1 MKKNIFRSSKGEQV
15 FTWINYILVIA
26 LCLTIILPF
35 LNIISLAFNNGAD
48 AQRGGIYFWP
58 RVWTLDNFKEVFA
71 QSHIVTGFYVSIF
84 RTVVGTIASVFLTA
98 MAAYVL
104 KSKSLPGRKSIT
116 FFVFFTMLFS
126 GGIIPYYMVLKELSL
141 TNTIWVYI
149 LPSLYSVWNIII
161 MRTFFQAIPDS
172 IEDAARIDGCGEFNI
187 FMKIIL
193 PMSTPVIAAIGL
205 FNAVAHW
212 NDWFSGVFYVRDK
225 SLKPLSTLLQEM
237 LTQQD
242 ALRELLLQS
251 SSAQYEL
258 LEQMQVTG
266 DSMKMATIIIVV
278 APIIA
283 VYPFLQKHFAKG
295 VNIGGVK
302 E

>member
-1 MKKNIFRSSKGEQV
+1 MKRKTFKKPLSERIFSIV
-15 FTWINYILVIA
+15 NYSLVIG

-35 LNIISLAFNNGAD
+35 LNILALAFNNGID
-48 AQRGGIYFWP
+48 AQKGGIYFWP
-58 RVWTLDNFKEVFA
+58 REFSLENIKEVFA
-71 QSHIVTGFYVSIF
+71 QSHIVTGFYISIF
-84 RTVVGTIASVFLTA
+84 RTVVGTVLSVFLTA
-98 MAAYVL
+98 MAAFVL
-104 KSKSLPGRKSIT
+104 KSNTLPGRKMIT

-149 LPSLYSVWNIII
+149 IPSLYSVWNIII

-172 IEDAARIDGCGEFNI
+172 IEDAARIDGCGEFKL
-187 FMKIIL
+187 FLKIIL

-225 SLKPLSTLLQEM
+225 ELKPLSTLLQEM

-242 ALRELLLQS
+242 SLKDLLLQS
-251 SSAQYEL
+251 SSAQYEML
-258 LEQMQVTG
+258 NQIQVTG
-266 DSMKMATIIIVV
+266 DSMKMATIIIVI
-278 APIIA
+278 APIII
-283 VYPFLQKHFAKG
+283 VYPFVQKYFAKG

>member
-1 MKKNIFRSSKGEQV
+1 MKNKAFKAPRGERL
-15 FTWINYILVIA
+15 FTGLNYFFVIG

-35 LNIISLAFNNGAD
+35 LNIFSLAFNNGLD

-58 RVWTLDNFKEVFA
+58 RKFSLENFKEVFA
-71 QSHIVTGFYVSIF
+71 QSHIVSGFYISLF
-84 RTVVGTIASVFLTA
+84 RTVVGTILSVFLTA
-98 MAAYVL
+98 MAAFVL
-104 KSKSLPGRKSIT
+104 KSKTLPGRKLIT

-126 GGIIPYYMVLKELSL
+126 GGIIPYYMVLKELAL

-161 MRTFFQAIPDS
+161 MRTSFQAIPDS
-172 IEDAARIDGCGEFNI
+172 IEDAARIDGCGEFKI
-187 FMKIIL
+187 FLKIVL
-193 PMSTPVIAAIGL
+193 PMSTPVIAAVGL

-225 SLKPLSTLLQEM
+225 ALKPLSTLLQEM

-242 ALRELLLQS
+242 ALKELLLQS

-258 LEQMQVTG
+258 LNQIQVTG

-278 APIIA
+278 VPIIA